1 MNAAM
6 LCIARRTA
14 DESTS
19 HGPTANDPQADDEG
33 AAEVV
38 FALCSCNCDCE
49 TAALVRALSLGC
61 PPARPPALSLARKRF
76 SSTGLPRPP
85 SLPTRP
91 LAPSSLFLLLCYV
104 RHSRRG
110 EERGRADGMRESGSL
125 PSPRS
130 PFIRGHRKH
139 EQVGE
144 GREGRRLLPLP

>member
-1 MNAAM
+1 M

-61 PPARPPALSLARKRF
+61 PPARSLARTQALF
-76 SSTGLPRPP
+76 QHRPP
-85 SLPTRP
+85 SASLAPYEATRP
-91 LAPSSLFLLLCYV
+91 FLSLSPTLLCTPLAEGGRKRKGGWNERKRLAP
-104 RHSRRG
+104 
-110 EERGRADGMRESGSL
+110 L

-144 GREGRRLLPLP
+144 GREGGRLLPLP

>member
-61 PPARPPALSLARKRF
+61 PPARSLARTQALF
-76 SSTGLPRPP
+76 QHRPP
-85 SLPTRP
+85 SASLAPYEATRP
-91 LAPSSLFLLLCYV
+91 FLSLSPTLLCTPLAEGGRKRKGGWNERKRLAP
-104 RHSRRG
+104 
-110 EERGRADGMRESGSL
+110 L

-144 GREGRRLLPLP
+144 GREGGRLLPLP